1 MNPENVIKR
10 KSITMNKYFSL
21 VSILNFIAII
31 FTLIFL
37 LYLHFRNN
45 SFKGLNIDEYEN
57 NYCQNKSHEYYEFLC
72 TNKYYKYNIKKS
84 KFIWI
89 ITDGTAFDELNILNN
104 FEKYKL
110 PSPILISGDEAN
122 YKHTN
127 EMHETLITG
136 KHNKNYKGN
145 EVEGDN
151 LFKQFINAG
160 YKINFRG
167 WDMPVTDIIGDKKG
181 GKNKNKIFNKKF
193 IENNHEITAFS
204 SFCNL
209 TNPFPFIKSR
219 YLNYQ
224 KTKSPELN
232 SLIVQKLQN
241 LIESKKKFL
250 FDNLSKI
257 QLYEELD
264 EIFAENNINIFS
276 LDIDNCLKNFFDWNE
291 KENISVLYYTTEVD
305 EFNHLYG
312 KAHIHTIL
320 QVYITEK
327 MIEQLIK
334 WIDKNE
340 DYALII
346 TSDHGGQNFLGEDI
360 IRNHGIDFPGNEAIL
375 FIYTKELKEHYE
387 ELKVNKRYIHMT
399 DVNEILNQILLNINI
414 PINSKGFPINLLNDS
429 MNSFIALKSKEIQ
442 LIQSIENYIKKYSN
456 LENELSDLLIGLK
469 DDFSRINYILKE
481 YVMNESDNLEEH
493 LIKKDELKFLIK
505 KNEKFLNQIQSQFHK
520 ILYSKDRSLLN
531 MFIMFFISIFLIV
544 KLFFEYRII
553 IFKFV
558 QHNNFYL
565 SFLLIN
571 AYFIL
576 VIITPV
582 IIWYKTSIKTELRNP
597 ILLYA
602 IYLVFGFA
610 IIILLNN
617 FVRNRNIYPNN
628 QKIWI
633 MIISFVV
640 YSLFCKIISYSFY
653 NFNIKKYFITCTK
666 LGRASIN
673 IATFYFFMFCYIFKD
688 IGKFRNIYI
697 NFFSKK
703 ICVSPFLIYF
713 FMLITIFLEECTR
726 ENYFEQN
733 SVNQIIVIFN
743 LIFFGISFFLSYN
756 FYFEEKLE
764 EKSNEVVISE
774 STNSQNKEKD
784 EIQDSNKNI
793 NKIDLNIPIDKSSRP
808 NLIDNEDKNNK
819 NSDYKKKKY
828 NFPFMKIH
836 LILIF
841 FWMSEE
847 SEKLLGIIFIV
858 FLDALEYLSNKFY
871 NEIKEISQKNRKIKV
886 YNEQNLLI
894 HYYIYYIII
903 QDMFIVANEI
913 TFATDK
919 YSFGFESD
927 KFQGAKGA
935 NISKILFRLLTKLSK
950 YKYNFIVLGFFMK
963 KEVKNN
969 YKDKCKF
976 SLDFMARKIILGL
989 RIGLFIY
996 YLFAQILIYMRDELF
1011 SDLFIFGVL
1020 NFSLYI
1026 GDYLFSGIGYLLKK

>member
-1 MNPENVIKR
+1 MNSENVIKR
-10 KSITMNKYFSL
+10 KSISLNKYFSL
-21 VSILNFIAII
+21 VSFLNFMAII

-37 LYLHFRNN
+37 TYVSYHSN
-45 SFKGLNIDEYEN
+45 SFKGLNIDEYAN
-57 NYCQNKSHEYYEFLC
+57 NYCQNKSNEHYELLC

-89 ITDGTAFDELNILNN
+89 ITDGTAYDQLNILNN

-110 PSPILISGDEAN
+110 SSPILINGDEVN

-136 KHNKNYKGN
+136 KHNKNFKGN

-151 LFKQFINAG
+151 LFKQFVNAG

-167 WDMPVTDIIGDKKG
+167 WDMPVTALVGDTKG
-181 GKNKNKIFNKKF
+181 RKNKDKIFNKKF
-193 IENNHEITAFS
+193 IDNNHEIFAFS

-209 TNPFPFIKSR
+209 TNPFPFIKSK
-219 YLNYQ
+219 YLEYQ

-232 SLIVQKLQN
+232 SLIIQKLQN
-241 LIESKKKFL
+241 LIESKKNFL

-264 EIFAENNINIFS
+264 EIFSDNNINIFS
-276 LDIDNCLKNFFDWNE
+276 LDINDCLKNFFDWNE

-305 EFNHLYG
+305 SFNHFYG
-312 KAHIHTIL
+312 KAHINTIL
-320 QVYITEK
+320 NVYITEK

-346 TSDHGGQNFLGEDI
+346 TSDHGGQNFLGEDM

-375 FIYTKELKEHYE
+375 YIYTKELKENYD
-387 ELKVNKRYIHMT
+387 ELKMKKRYIHMN
-399 DVNEILNQILLNINI
+399 DVSEILSQILLNINI
-414 PINSKGFPINLLNDS
+414 PINSNGFPINLLNDS
-429 MNSFIALKSKEIQ
+429 MNSYIALKSKEIQ
-442 LIQSIENYIKKYSN
+442 LIQSIENYIKKYTF
-456 LENELSDLLIGLK
+456 LENDLSDLLIGLK

-493 LIKKDELKFLIK
+493 LIKKEELKFLIK
-505 KNEKFLNQIQSQFHK
+505 KNEKFLNQIQTQLHK

-531 MFIMFFISIFLIV
+531 MFIMFFISIFLLV

-576 VIITPV
+576 VMITPL
-582 IIWYKTSIKTELRNP
+582 IIWYKTSIKSDLRNP

-602 IYLVFGFA
+602 IYLVLGFA

-633 MIISFVV
+633 LIISFVV

-673 IATFYFFMFCYIFKD
+673 FTTFYFFMFCYIFKD
-688 IGKFRNIYI
+688 IGKYKNIYI

-703 ICVSPFLIYF
+703 ICVAPFLIYF
-713 FMLITIFLEECTR
+713 FMLFTIF
-726 ENYFEQN
+726 FEDCSRDNIFNQT
-733 SVNQIIVIFN
+733 SINQIFVIIN
-743 LIFFGISFFLSYN
+743 IIFFGISLFLSYN
-756 FYFEEKLE
+756 FYFEEKIE
-764 EKSNEVVISE
+764 EKSTEVVIPE
-774 STNSQNKEKD
+774 NTNTQNKEKL
-784 EIQDSNKNI
+784 EVEESNKNI
-793 NKIDLNIPIDKSSRP
+793 NNIVLNIPIDKSSRP
-808 NLIDNEDKNNK
+808 NLIDNEEKNK
-819 NSDYKKKKY
+819 KSYYKRKKY
-828 NFPFMKIH
+828 DFPFMKIY

-841 FWMSEE
+841 FWISDE

-858 FLDALEYLSNKFY
+858 FLDTLEYLSNKFY
-871 NEIKEISQKNRKIKV
+871 KEIKEISQKNRKIKI

-894 HYYIYYIII
+894 HYYIYYMII

-919 YSFGFESD
+919 YSIGFESD
-927 KFQGAKGA
+927 KLQGAKGA
-935 NISKILFRLLTKLSK
+935 NISKIFYRLFSVISK

-976 SLDFMARKIILGL
+976 SLDFMARKTILGL

-996 YLFAQILIYMRDELF
+996 YLFAQILIYMKDELF
-1011 SDLFIFGVL
+1011 PDLY
-1020 NFSLYI
+1020 NFALVNFTLYI
-1026 GDYLFSGIGYLLKK
+1026 FDYLFSGIGYLIKR